1 MHDLAFLIDFDN
13 TLLDND
19 RLKRDM
25 ERRLAEMLGMPLA
38 DRFWSLYEAVRADTG
53 VVDLIETARRLRDA
67 HPAESACIDDA
78 LAALMSWEFVPY
90 VFPRTFETLA
100 HLDTLGLTVVLSDGD
115 AVYQPMKIERSG
127 VAAAV
132 DRRVLV
138 YPHKDEHLAEVCARF
153 PARRYVLIDD
163 KPRILA
169 AGRAQLGDRVTTVHV
184 RYGRYAR
191 EGAAAAHEPGLT
203 VERFSD
209 LLGCS
214 SGSF

>member
-25 ERRLAEMLGMPLA
+25 ERRLAGMLGAPLA
-38 DRFWSLYEAVRADTG
+38 GRFWSLYEAVRADTG

-67 HPAESACIDDA
+67 HPAEGADIDGA
-78 LAALMSWEFVPY
+78 LAALMSWDFVPY
-90 VFPRTFETLA
+90 VFPLTFETLT
-100 HLDTLGLTVVLSDGD
+100 HLDTLGRTVVLSDGD
-115 AVYQPMKIERSG
+115 AVYQPMKIEQCG

-132 DRRVLV
+132 DGRVLV

-169 AGRAQLGDRVTTVHV
+169 AGRARLGDRVATVHV
-184 RYGRYAR
+184 RYGKYAAETAPADR
-191 EGAAAAHEPGLT
+191 QPGMT
-203 VERFSD
+203 IERFSE
-209 LLGCS
+209 LLGCTA
-214 SGSF
+214 GSF